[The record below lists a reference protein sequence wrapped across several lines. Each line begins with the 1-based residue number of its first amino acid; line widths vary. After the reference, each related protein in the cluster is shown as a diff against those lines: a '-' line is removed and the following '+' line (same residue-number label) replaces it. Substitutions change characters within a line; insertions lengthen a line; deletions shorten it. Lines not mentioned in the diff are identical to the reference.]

1 MRPKMQLRVSKMIH
15 KVLKLT
21 KKSQKCFWCASVG
34 NSFACQRCSFQRFY
48 HKCEKRNEDPVLN
61 MFFVINLLSVRMSDV
76 SYELS
81 YQLSALVS
89 CNQDLDKD
97 LTLTQA

>member
-1 MRPKMQLRVSKMIH
+1 MRLLVT
-15 KVLKLT
+15 VLHVKGFIT
-21 KKSQKCFWCASVG
+21 SVKKEMKTL
-34 NSFACQRCSFQRFY
+34 
-48 HKCEKRNEDPVLN
+48 LN

>member
-1 MRPKMQLRVSKMIH
+1 MRLLVT
-15 KVLKLT
+15 VLHVKGFIT
-21 KKSQKCFWCASVG
+21 SVKKEMKTQ
-34 NSFACQRCSFQRFY
+34 
-48 HKCEKRNEDPVLN
+48 LN

>member
-1 MRPKMQLRVSKMIH
+1 MRPKMQLRVSEMIH
-15 KVLKLT
+15 EVLKLT
-21 KKSQKCFWCASVG
+21 KKSQKFWCASVG
-34 NSFACQRCSFQRFY
+34 NSFACQRFY

>member
-1 MRPKMQLRVSKMIH
+1 MRLLVT
-15 KVLKLT
+15 VLHVKDVHFKGFIT
-21 KKSQKCFWCASVG
+21 SVKKEMKTL
-34 NSFACQRCSFQRFY
+34 
-48 HKCEKRNEDPVLN
+48 LN